1 MKQAQHVTST
11 FATSTTPTRE
21 IDQTDWLAPLG
32 LSRFVAI
39 DLETTG
45 LTPANDEIIEIGAV
59 LFEHGV
65 LTDVYQAFVNPGR
78 PLPYIIT
85 SLTGIT
91 DRDLTGAPK
100 FSDVSDA
107 LLEFI
112 GDLPIVGQNTSFDL
126 GFLVAGGGVSYRFP
140 GKTVLDTAELARI
153 FWAELPRFSLGSL
166 CSTFGVKL
174 ESAHRASDDA
184 QATGE
189 ILVEMVRRLPHRVWS
204 DLTAEIAT
212 VTGQGHH
219 RSEVFFD
226 RLKQVSLDI
235 APPQRAVVDDEVSPL
250 ESISKNELDSGGAF
264 EKKLPHF
271 LPREQQIRM
280 ADHVAT
286 AFDQQQILLLEA
298 PTGTGKSIGY
308 LVPALEWALNGNE
321 GSDRQAIISSHTRS
335 LQEQLMYKDIR
346 DISISMGARVPA
358 AVLKGRDNYLCKRRF
373 RTALRDI
380 DGRLSDGDRHKLLPL
395 LRWSH
400 LTARGDIGEIGGFRS
415 EHEPLLWSM
424 VCSDGASCSGAMCGA
439 NRGDFYRQALDEAKK
454 SKVLLINHALLATDF
469 IRFLGGE
476 GAERR
481 LVIDEAHQFER
492 AVVSAYTAVFS
503 LKVTRNVL
511 SRLADERSS
520 RGLLTRLAKDIKD
533 NDATDELIALDV
545 LAKSLFQRSRLS
557 FQEAAGFPSQS
568 QAEETRQRL
577 KPQSADQELIE
588 SALSPLLDEFEEL
601 GDRLDKL
608 NQVLSREEELPRDVK
623 ERVLEL
629 RSVSAALADLIESG
643 KLTIGCSD
651 ANFVYWVEASQRRTN
666 PTLAL
671 YAAPISVAEPLAKAL
686 WLNSN
691 GAVLTSAT
699 LAHHGDYT
707 VLENAL
713 GIRST
718 DKIDVVKI
726 VLDSPFALP
735 RQMRLL
741 CPAYLPEAKQVTRH
755 LDGVAEFLSGLM
767 ANVNRSTL
775 VLCTSHASSGELVK
789 KLSPVAR
796 KRGRQ
801 LFQQKGGRDTHE
813 VLRAFREASGGM
825 LIGSSTLWEG
835 IDLVGDTLE
844 ILVVVKLPF
853 DVPTEPWHE
862 ARGELALAQ
871 KQDPFYSLSIPS
883 CATRLRQGLG
893 RLIRHPEDRGIA
905 IIADT
910 RLTATRYGKLLQQS
924 LPVPVESVTARVYII
939 SPSRHPTDRF
949 CWMTLQPKAHD

>member
-1 MKQAQHVTST
+1 MKQAQHATST
-11 FATSTTPTRE
+11 FVTSATPTRE
-21 IDQTDWLAPLG
+21 HSQSDWLTPLG

-45 LTPANDEIIEIGAV
+45 LMPSNDEIIEIGAV
-59 LFEHGV
+59 LFENGLV
-65 LTDVYQAFVNPGR
+65 KDIYQSFINPGR

-91 DRDLTGAPK
+91 DRDLVGAPK
-100 FSDVSDA
+100 FDEVSDE
-107 LLEFI
+107 LLAFI
-112 GDLPIVGQNTSFDL
+112 GELPIVGQNTSFDL
-126 GFLVAGGGVSYRFP
+126 GFLVASGGVDFRFP

-189 ILVEMVRRLPHRVWS
+189 ILVEMVRRLPTRVWS
-204 DLTAEIAT
+204 ELTAEMSA
-212 VTGQGHH
+212 VASQGHH
-219 RSEVFFD
+219 RSEVFFAL
-226 RLKQVSLDI
+226 LKQASFDI
-235 APPQRAVVDDEVSPL
+235 AAPPRVITMEEDSALL
-250 ESISKNELDSGGAF
+250 ESISINELDNDGSF
-264 EKKLPHF
+264 ERTLSQF
-271 LPREQQIRM
+271 SPREQQIRM
-280 ADHVAT
+280 AELVHT
-286 AFDQQQILLLEA
+286 AFNQQQILLLEA

-308 LVPALEWALNGNE
+308 LVPALEWALNGEE
-321 GSDRQAIISSHTRS
+321 GSDRQVVVSSHTRS
-335 LQEQLMYKDIR
+335 LQEQLMFKDIR
-346 DISISMGARVPA
+346 DISFAMNVRVPA

-373 RTALRDI
+373 RTALRDL

-400 LTARGDIGEIGGFRS
+400 ITTRGDIGEIGGFRP
-415 EHEPLLWSM
+415 EHEPVLWSM
-424 VCSDGASCSGAMCGA
+424 VCSDGAACSGAMCGA

-469 IRFLGGE
+469 NRFLGGE

-545 LAKSLFQRSRLS
+545 LTKSLFQRSRLS
-557 FQEAAGFPSQS
+557 FQEAAGFPSQA
-568 QAEETRQRL
+568 QTDETRQRL
-577 KPQSADQELIE
+577 RPQTPDHEAIE
-588 SALSPLLDEFEEL
+588 SALSPLLDEFDEL
-601 GDRLDKL
+601 GERLDML
-608 NQVLSREEELPRDVK
+608 NQVLAREEELPRDVK

-629 RSVSAALADLIESG
+629 RSISTALTDLIESG
-643 KLTIGCSD
+643 KLTIACS
-651 ANFVYWVEASQRRTN
+651 NTNYVYWIEASQRRTN
-666 PTLAL
+666 PTLSL
-671 YAAPISVAEPLAKAL
+671 YAAPISIAEPLAKAL
-686 WLNSN
+686 WANSN
-691 GAVLTSAT
+691 GVALTSAT
-699 LAHHGDYT
+699 LAHHGDFN

-713 GIRST
+713 GIRTTEKSE
-718 DKIDVVKI
+718 VVKV
-726 VLDSPFALP
+726 VLDSPFALS

-755 LDGVAEFLSGLM
+755 LDGVAEFLAGLI

-775 VLCTSHASSGELVK
+775 VLCTSHASSDELVK

-796 KRGRQ
+796 KHHRQ

-813 VLRAFREASGGM
+813 VLKAYREAAGGM
-825 LIGSSTLWEG
+825 LIGSSALWEG
-835 IDLVGDTLE
+835 IDLVGDALE

-853 DVPTEPWHE
+853 DVPTEPWNE
-862 ARGELALAQ
+862 ARGELALSL

-893 RLIRHPEDRGIA
+893 RLIRHPDDRGIA

-910 RLTATRYGKLLQQS
+910 RLVATRYGKMLQQS
-924 LPVPVESVTARVYII
+924 LPVPVESIAAEN
-939 SPSRHPTDRF
+939 
-949 CWMTLQPKAHD
+949 TLMEEIELFFAGQKK

>member
-1 MKQAQHVTST
+1 MKQAQHATST
-11 FATSTTPTRE
+11 FVTSATPTRE
-21 IDQTDWLAPLG
+21 HSQSEWLAPLG

-59 LFEHGV
+59 LFENGSV
-65 LTDVYQAFVNPGR
+65 KDVYQSFVNPGR
-78 PLPYIIT
+78 PLPYIVT

-91 DRDLTGAPK
+91 DRDLVGAPK
-100 FSDVSDA
+100 FDEVSDE
-107 LLEFI
+107 LLSFI
-112 GDLPIVGQNTSFDL
+112 GEMPIVGQNTSFDL
-126 GFLVAGGGVSYRFP
+126 GFLVASGGVDFRFP

-189 ILVEMVRRLPHRVWS
+189 VLVEMIRQLPHRVWF
-204 DLTAEIAT
+204 DLTTEMAT

-235 APPQRAVVDDEVSPL
+235 AIPQHAGVDDESLSL
-250 ESISKNELDSGGAF
+250 EGISISELDSGGVF
-264 EKKLPHF
+264 EKQLPHF
-271 LPREQQIRM
+271 SPREQQIRM
-280 ADHVAT
+280 AEHVGT

-308 LVPALEWALNGNE
+308 LVPALKWALSGSE
-321 GSDRQAIISSHTRS
+321 GSDRQVVVSSHTRS
-335 LQEQLMYKDIR
+335 LQEQLMHKDIR
-346 DISISMGARVPA
+346 DIGISMGVHVPA

-373 RTALRDI
+373 RTALRDL

-395 LRWSH
+395 LRWSY
-400 LTARGDIGEIGGFRS
+400 LTTHGDIGEIGGFRP
-415 EHEPLLWSM
+415 EHEPMLWSM
-424 VCSDGASCSGAMCGA
+424 VCSDGAACTGAMCGA

-454 SKVLLINHALLATDF
+454 SKVLLVNHALLATDF
-469 IRFLGGE
+469 TRFLGGE
-476 GAERR
+476 GSERR

-511 SRLADERSS
+511 GRLADERSS

-533 NDATDELIALDV
+533 SDVKEELIALDV
-545 LAKSLFQRSRLS
+545 LTKLLFQQSRLS

-568 QAEETRQRL
+568 QTEETRQRL

-588 SALSPLLDEFEEL
+588 STLSPLLDVFDEL

-608 NQVLSREEELPRDVK
+608 NQVLAREEELPRDVK

-629 RSVSAALADLIESG
+629 RSVSLALADLIDSG
-643 KLTIGCSD
+643 KLTIACND
-651 ANFVYWVEASQRRTN
+651 ANFVYWVEASQRRSN
-666 PTLAL
+666 LTLAL
-671 YAAPISVAEPLAKAL
+671 FAAPISVAEPLAKTL
-686 WLNSN
+686 WSNSN
-691 GAVLTSAT
+691 GVVLTSAT

-707 VLENAL
+707 VLGNAL

-718 DKIDVVKI
+718 DKTEVVKV
-726 VLDSPFALP
+726 VLESPFALP
-735 RQMRLL
+735 QQMRLF
-741 CPAYLPEAKQVTRH
+741 CPAYLPDAKQVTRH
-755 LDGVAEFLSGLM
+755 LDAVAEFLSGIM
-767 ANVNRSTL
+767 AQVKRSTL
-775 VLCTSHASSGELVK
+775 VLCTSHASSDELVK

-796 KRGRQ
+796 KHHRQ
-801 LFQQKGGRDTHE
+801 IFQQKGGRDTHE
-813 VLRAFREASGGM
+813 VLRAFREATGGM
-825 LIGSSTLWEG
+825 LIGSSALWEG
-835 IDLVGDTLE
+835 IDLVGDMLE
-844 ILVVVKLPF
+844 ILVVIKLPF

-862 ARGELALAQ
+862 ARGELALLQ

-910 RLTATRYGKLLQQS
+910 RLTATRYGKILQQS
-924 LPVPVESVTARVYII
+924 LPVPVESVATEDNLMDKIQTFFAGK
-939 SPSRHPTDRF
+939 
-949 CWMTLQPKAHD
+949 QQ

>member
-11 FATSTTPTRE
+11 SAISTAQARE
-21 IDQTDWLAPLG
+21 LNQSGWLAPLG

-59 LFEHGV
+59 LFEHGAV
-65 LTDVYQAFVNPGR
+65 ADVYQSFVNPGR
-78 PLPYIIT
+78 TLPYIIT

-91 DRDLTGAPK
+91 DRDLVGAPK
-100 FSDVSDA
+100 FSEVSNE
-107 LLEFI
+107 LLSFI
-112 GDLPIVGQNTSFDL
+112 GEMPIVGQNTSFDL
-126 GFLVAGGGVSYRFP
+126 GFLVAGGGADFRFP

-166 CSTFGVKL
+166 CSTFGIKL
-174 ESAHRASDDA
+174 KSAHRASDDA

-189 ILVEMVRRLPHRVWS
+189 ILVEMVRQLPTRVWS
-204 DLTAEIAT
+204 DLTAEMST
-212 VTGQGHH
+212 VASQGHH

-226 RLKQVSLDI
+226 RLKQVSFDI
-235 APPQRAVVDDEVSPL
+235 AAPHRDSNNDDRSSPL
-250 ESISKNELDSGGAF
+250 ESINGAELDSGGAF
-264 EKKLPHF
+264 EKMLPHF
-271 LPREQQIRM
+271 SPREQQIRM
-280 ADHVAT
+280 AELVGK
-286 AFDQQQILLLEA
+286 AFEQQQILLLEA

-308 LVPALEWALNGNE
+308 LVPALEWALGGNE
-321 GSDRQAIISSHTRS
+321 GSDRQVVVSSHTRS
-335 LQEQLMYKDIR
+335 LQEQLMHKDIR
-346 DISISMGARVPA
+346 DIGISLEARVPA

-373 RTALRDI
+373 RTALRDL

-400 LTARGDIGEIGGFRS
+400 LTLRGDVGEIGGFRP

-424 VCSDGASCSGAMCGA
+424 VCSDGAACSGAMCGA

-454 SKVLLINHALLATDF
+454 SKVILINHALLATDF
-469 IRFLGGE
+469 TRFLGGE

-481 LVIDEAHQFER
+481 LIIDEAHQFER

-533 NDATDELIALDV
+533 SDATDELIALDI
-545 LAKSLFQRSRLS
+545 LTKSLFQRSRLS

-568 QAEETRQRL
+568 QTEETRQRL
-577 KPQSADQELIE
+577 RHQTADQELIE

-601 GDRLDKL
+601 SERLDKL
-608 NQVLSREEELPRDVK
+608 NQVLAREEELPRDVK

-629 RSVSAALADLIESG
+629 RSIAVALADLIESG
-643 KLTIGCSD
+643 RLTIGCND
-651 ANFVYWVEASQRRTN
+651 ANYVYWVEASQRRTN
-666 PTLAL
+666 PTLSL
-671 YAAPISVAEPLAKAL
+671 FAAPISIADSLFNAL
-686 WLNSN
+686 WSKSN
-691 GAVLTSAT
+691 GTVLTSAT
-699 LAHHGDYT
+699 LAHHGDYA
-707 VLENAL
+707 VLANAL

-718 DKIDVVKI
+718 DKAEVVKV
-726 VLDSPFALP
+726 VLDSPFALAK
-735 RQMRLL
+735 QMRLL
-741 CPAYLPEAKQVTRH
+741 CPTFLPEAKQVTQH
-755 LDGVAEFLSGLM
+755 LDSVVEFLSALM
-767 ANVNRSTL
+767 AEVNRSTL
-775 VLCTSHASSGELVK
+775 VLCTSHASSDELVK

-796 KRGRQ
+796 KKHRQ

-813 VLRAFREASGGM
+813 VLKAFREASGGM
-825 LIGSSTLWEG
+825 LIGSSALWEG
-835 IDLVGDTLE
+835 IDLVGDALE

-862 ARGELALAQ
+862 ARGELALSQ

-893 RLIRHPEDRGIA
+893 RLIRHPSDRGIA
-905 IIADT
+905 IITDT
-910 RLTATRYGKLLQQS
+910 RLTATRYGKILQQS
-924 LPVPVESVTARVYII
+924 LPVPVKSVATGDNLMAEIQ
-939 SPSRHPTDRF
+939 SF
-949 CWMTLQPKAHD
+949 FAGNKQ